1 MNTHMQTLTDVAA
14 ARAAIAEVLR
24 HPDDVPEALLFA
36 FEERETVEVPSHLTR
51 SGRPELVTRDEAW
64 LVESES

>member
-1 MNTHMQTLTDVAA
+1 MQTITDTAA

-24 HPDDVPEALLFA
+24 HPDDVPEALVFA
-36 FEERETVEVPSHLTR
+36 FEDRETIEVPSHLTS
-51 SGRPELVTRDEAW
+51 SGRPELVTRDDAW